1 MPASVSKEIERD
13 PFLSARIGLHY
24 LGRKTI
30 LRGMQKAAKPLESD
44 YVRVAKAL
52 EFLRTDWREQP
63 TLNETAAAAKLSPHH
78 FQRLFKTWVGISP
91 KKYLQSLTL
100 TDAQRQ
106 LRSGGTV
113 LNTALNTGLSGS
125 GRLHELFVSL
135 QSMTPAEYRDQ
146 GIGLTIGFGIH
157 NSPFGRCLLG
167 VTARG
172 ICWLSFDKAETEP
185 SKILLPLKETWPSAR
200 LTPAQKET
208 AGLLKRIF
216 PGEGSPPRGP
226 LTLLVHGTDFQVRVW
241 RALLGIPLGATMTYG
256 DLAADI
262 QKPRAVRAVGTAVGQ
277 NAISFLI
284 PCHRI
289 IRSDGG
295 IGGYRWGSPR
305 KEVMLEWEK
314 IRLLDI

>member
-1 MPASVSKEIERD
+1 
-13 PFLSARIGLHY
+13 
-24 LGRKTI
+24 
-30 LRGMQKAAKPLESD
+30 MQKAAKPHESD
-44 YVRVAKAL
+44 YVRVAKSL
-52 EFLRTDWREQP
+52 EFLRTHSREQP
-63 TLNETAAAAKLSPHH
+63 TLAETAAAAKLSPYH
-78 FQRLFKTWVGISP
+78 FQKLFKRWVGISP

-100 TDAQRQ
+100 TDAQQ
-106 LRSGGTV
+106 HLRSGQSV
-113 LNTALNTGLSGS
+113 LDTALHTGLSGS
-125 GRLHELFVSL
+125 GRLHDLFVSL

-146 GIGLTIGFGIH
+146 GVGLTISFGIH
-157 NSPFGRCLLG
+157 DSPFGKCLLG

-172 ICWLSFDKAETEP
+172 ICWLSFAKAETKT
-185 SKILLPLKETWPSAR
+185 SQILLPLKETWPSAR
-200 LTPAQKET
+200 LAPAQKET
-208 AGLLKRIF
+208 AGLLKQIF

-226 LTLLVHGTDFQVRVW
+226 LTLLVRGTDFQVRVW

-289 IRSDGG
+289 IRSDGA

-305 KEVMLEWEK
+305 KEVMLEWEQ
-314 IRLLDI
+314 IRLLDR

>member
-1 MPASVSKEIERD
+1 MAQESGC
-13 PFLSARIGLHY
+13 AA
-24 LGRKTI
+24 LGAN
-30 LRGMQKAAKPLESD
+30 LFFVGMQKTVKPPDSD

-52 EFLRTDWREQP
+52 EFLRTHSREQP
-63 TLNETAAAAKLSPHH
+63 TLAETAAAAKLSPHH
-78 FQRLFKTWVGISP
+78 FQRLFKSWVGISP

-106 LRSGGTV
+106 LRNGETV
-113 LNTALNTGLSGS
+113 LNTALNAGLSGS
-125 GRLHELFVSL
+125 GRLHDLFVSL

-146 GIGLTIGFGIH
+146 GAGLTIGFGIH
-157 NSPFGRCLLG
+157 NSPFGICLLG

-172 ICWLSFDKAETEP
+172 ICWLSFEKAETEP
-185 SKILLPLKETWPSAR
+185 SQILLPLKETWPSAR
-200 LTPAQKET
+200 LTPAQNET
-208 AGLLKRIF
+208 ADLLRQIF
-216 PGEGSPPRGP
+216 PGQGLPPRGP

-241 RALLGIPLGATMTYG
+241 HALLGIPLGTTMTYG
-256 DLAADI
+256 DLAANI
-262 QKPRAVRAVGTAVGQ
+262 KKPKAVRAVGTAVGH

-305 KEVMLEWEK
+305 KEVMLEWEQ
-314 IRLLDI
+314 IRLLDKLSEAR